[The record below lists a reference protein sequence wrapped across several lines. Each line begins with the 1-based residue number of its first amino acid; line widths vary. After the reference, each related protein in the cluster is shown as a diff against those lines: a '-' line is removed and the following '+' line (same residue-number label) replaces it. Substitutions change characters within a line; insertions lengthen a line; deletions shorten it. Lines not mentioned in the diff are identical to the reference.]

1 MKEIAQFGSLIIYSL
16 SIVFHLLVLIK
27 IIPYK
32 MVWGGRL
39 KSDIDMY
46 KFEAVSLTVNLLFL
60 FILFPVFLFAQ
71 KKSAFVSGKVVDEN
85 ENPLANVSIVI
96 LGQSKGITTND
107 SGYFKITVTAD
118 KAFALVFTY
127 TGRKAEQKNF
137 MTSTNCNFILKTTT
151 NRSLEND

>member
-60 FILFPVFLFAQ
+60 FILLVQSNYMALSVP
-71 KKSAFVSGKVVDEN
+71 SN
-85 ENPLANVSIVI
+85 I
-96 LGQSKGITTND
+96 L
-107 SGYFKITVTAD
+107 
-118 KAFALVFTY
+118 TY
-127 TGRKAEQKNF
+127 TFWGMAALFLLNTAGNLLSKNRMEQMIF
-137 MTSTNCNFILKTTT
+137 TPITILLTLF
-151 NRSLEND
+151 SVVLAMA

>member
-16 SIVFHLLVLIK
+16 SIVFHLLVIIK

-60 FILFPVFLFAQ
+60 FILLVQSNYVALSIPSPILTYAFWGMAALFLLNTAGNLLSKNRMEQMIFTPITILLTLF
-71 KKSAFVSGKVVDEN
+71 SII
-85 ENPLANVSIVI
+85 LAMN
-96 LGQSKGITTND
+96 
-107 SGYFKITVTAD
+107 
-118 KAFALVFTY
+118 
-127 TGRKAEQKNF
+127 
-137 MTSTNCNFILKTTT
+137 
-151 NRSLEND
+151 

>member
-39 KSDIDMY
+39 KSDTDMY

-60 FILFPVFLFAQ
+60 FILLVQSNYVALSIPSNILTYIFWGMAALFLLNTAGNLLSKNRMEQMIFTPITILLTLF
-71 KKSAFVSGKVVDEN
+71 SVV
-85 ENPLANVSIVI
+85 LAM
-96 LGQSKGITTND
+96 
-107 SGYFKITVTAD
+107 A
-118 KAFALVFTY
+118 
-127 TGRKAEQKNF
+127 
-137 MTSTNCNFILKTTT
+137 
-151 NRSLEND
+151 

>member
-39 KSDIDMY
+39 KSDTDMY

-60 FILFPVFLFAQ
+60 FILLVQSNYVALSIPSNILTYAFWGMAALFLLNTAGNLLSKNRMEQMIFTPITILLTLF
-71 KKSAFVSGKVVDEN
+71 SVV
-85 ENPLANVSIVI
+85 LAM
-96 LGQSKGITTND
+96 
-107 SGYFKITVTAD
+107 A
-118 KAFALVFTY
+118 
-127 TGRKAEQKNF
+127 
-137 MTSTNCNFILKTTT
+137 
-151 NRSLEND
+151 

>member
-60 FILFPVFLFAQ
+60 FILLVQYTVLELYLYLILHASIKHFFIHEKTCQ
-71 KKSAFVSGKVVDEN
+71 KTVRNKKRNKV
-85 ENPLANVSIVI
+85 
-96 LGQSKGITTND
+96 Q
-107 SGYFKITVTAD
+107 
-118 KAFALVFTY
+118 
-127 TGRKAEQKNF
+127 
-137 MTSTNCNFILKTTT
+137 
-151 NRSLEND
+151 

>member
-39 KSDIDMY
+39 KSDTDMY

-60 FILFPVFLFAQ
+60 FILLVQSNYVAL
-71 KKSAFVSGKVVDEN
+71 
-85 ENPLANVSIVI
+85 SIPSPI
-96 LGQSKGITTND
+96 L
-107 SGYFKITVTAD
+107 
-118 KAFALVFTY
+118 TY
-127 TGRKAEQKNF
+127 TFWGMAALFLLNTAGNLLSKNRMEQMIF
-137 MTSTNCNFILKTTT
+137 TPITILLTLF
-151 NRSLEND
+151 SVVLAMA

>member
-39 KSDIDMY
+39 KSDTDMY

-60 FILFPVFLFAQ
+60 FILLVQSNYVALSIPSNILTYAFWGMAALFLLNTAGNLLSKNRMEQMIFTPITILLTLF
-71 KKSAFVSGKVVDEN
+71 S
-85 ENPLANVSIVI
+85 VI
-96 LGQSKGITTND
+96 LAMN
-107 SGYFKITVTAD
+107 
-118 KAFALVFTY
+118 
-127 TGRKAEQKNF
+127 
-137 MTSTNCNFILKTTT
+137 
-151 NRSLEND
+151 